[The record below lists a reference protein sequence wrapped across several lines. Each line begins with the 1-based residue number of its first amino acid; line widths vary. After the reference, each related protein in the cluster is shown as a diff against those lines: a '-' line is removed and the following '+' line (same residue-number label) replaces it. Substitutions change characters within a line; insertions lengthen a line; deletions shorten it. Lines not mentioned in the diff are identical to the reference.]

1 MRGQLRTGPPPPLS
15 ATTGLGAVIGGAI
28 GVRVA
33 LRHGRSDRD
42 HLLGL
47 AIGAVAGGLLAI
59 WIGWRESSR
68 HWPG

>member
-1 MRGQLRTGPPPPLS
+1 MTMWF
-15 ATTGLGAVIGGAI
+15 ALGAVFGGAI